1 MTSNWI
7 VVAGDARV
15 ANLVATAQQIG
26 GAVGALVVGSEE
38 LAQHVAGA
46 GVDRTIWLG
55 DPGAAPLEAFAQPVA
70 EVIAGEL
77 PTVVL
82 GAARDPERVLLGAVA
97 ARLPAPL
104 FVMPKQITAATDHLE
119 IRTPAFGGIA
129 DDTVRVEGP
138 AVAML
143 DGGGLV
149 QGTGQG
155 SVERLVAAGVADA
168 RVTRTVPP
176 TRAQVDLGR
185 AERIVA
191 VGRGLRAQEDLALIQ
206 QLADALDAEVAC
218 SRPLAEGLE
227 WLNADRYIGVTGQHV
242 APKLYVA
249 VGISGQLQHVVGARG
264 ARHVVVINNDENAPY
279 FSEADYGIV
288 GNLYDVVPALV
299 SALGQ
304 EPT

>member
-15 ANLVATAQQIG
+15 ANLIATAQQIG
-26 GAVGALVVGSEE
+26 GGVGAVVVGPEE
-38 LAQHVAGA
+38 LAQQIAGA

-55 DPGAAPLEAFAQPVA
+55 DPGEAPLEAFARPVA
-70 EVIAGEL
+70 EAIVGER

-82 GAARDPERVLLGAVA
+82 GAARDPERALLGAVA
-97 ARLPAPL
+97 ASLPAPL
-104 FVMPKQITAATDHLE
+104 FAMPKQITAASGKVV
-119 IRTPAFGGIA
+119 IRNPAYGGIA
-129 DDTVRVEGP
+129 DDSIEVSGS

-143 DGGGLV
+143 DGGGIAEGTK
-149 QGTGQG
+149 QGA
-155 SVERLVAAGVADA
+155 VEPVAVTGVADV
-168 RVTRTVPP
+168 RVTRVIPS

-191 VGRGLRAQEDLALIQ
+191 VGRGLRTQDDLALIQ
-206 QLADALDAEVAC
+206 RLADSLDAEIAC

-249 VGISGQLQHVVGARG
+249 VGISGQLQHVVGARA
-264 ARHVVVINNDENAPY
+264 ARNVMVINNDENAPY

-288 GNLYDVVPALV
+288 GDLYEVIPALI
-299 SALGQ
+299 SALG
-304 EPT
+304 